1 MPQQYITP
9 NDILP
14 GTLAYTNQYAFSG
27 NTTNSTE
34 TEIFI
39 NGVSNSRLS
48 VANNKTLFYNID
60 IMARRID
67 VAGDYGAFKIS
78 GVVNRNSSGTVSD
91 VGDIFQVIVVRTNN
105 NYDCDARADNTN
117 KTINIYVTGAS
128 AQNISWNAVVT
139 TVQV

>member
-1 MPQQYITP
+1 MAQQFITP
-9 NDILP
+9 SEILP
-14 GTLAYTNQYAFSG
+14 GTLAYTNQYLLTGTTTNATETELFLSG
-27 NTTNSTE
+27 NTRISITS
-34 TEIFI
+34 
-39 NGVSNSRLS
+39 G
-48 VANNKTLFYNID
+48 KTSFYNID
-60 IMARRID
+60 IMARRTD
-67 VAGDYGAFKIS
+67 VAGDYGAFKLS